1 MNIPIYKDEIEAGI
15 AEQVKASASI
25 AFLSQL
31 NGIEPNQIDLDNAK
45 KIVKASELFAQAE
58 SNQDQIDLYY
68 INSVLVSTG
77 WNRND
82 DVFEKEQTWAARNTP
97 EDKPFN
103 LMHNE
108 KEIIGHITG
117 STVIDK
123 QGKDLTLEEMYPEED
138 FQIVTSA
145 VIYKSWTDPETRER
159 INEIISEIEA
169 GEWFVSMEC
178 LFNDFDYAV
187 SREDDPG
194 FNKVIARDEESAFL
208 TKHLRAYGGTGEYK
222 GHKLGR
228 MLRNISFSGKG
239 LVRKP
244 ANPRSVILN
253 TKPFLSTE
261 KVQATVYF
269 TETNNMSE
277 NVFEAQIEELK
288 SQLSEAKANEAA
300 LRDEVSKQKDE
311 EIRAKVE
318 AFEATIAEK
327 EEAITEAEAKVQ
339 ETEAKVQELETT
351 LAETQEKLDEAVA
364 AVEAQKAEAKLAAR
378 KAALIEVGVSEE
390 EVEETLATFE
400 EASDEMFEQILAFRS
415 EAAPTGQN
423 PMPKAKVDEKEEEDK
438 MKAKSKPEEK
448 QAKAKPPEGKLKPV
462 KAGEDEE
469 VAEEDVDEAEAGEEV
484 LENFEEEA
492 EATLADAGDDAI
504 EEMKSVASEWLEE
517 NVLRSTSNIK

>member
-31 NGIEPNQIDLDNAK
+31 NGIEPNQKDLDNAK

-138 FQIVTSA
+138 FDIVTSA

-339 ETEAKVQELETT
+339 ETEAKAQELETT
-351 LAETQEKLDEAVA
+351 LAETQEKLDEAIA

-448 QAKAKPPEGKLKPV
+448 EAKAKPPEGKLKPV

-469 VAEEDVDEAEAGEEV
+469 VAEEEVDEAEAGEEV

>member
-15 AEQVKASASI
+15 DEQIKASASI
-25 AFLSQL
+25 AFFSQL
-31 NGIEPNQIDLDNAK
+31 NGIEPNQKDLDNAK

-68 INSVLVSTG
+68 INSILVSTG

-138 FQIVTSA
+138 FDIVTSA
-145 VIYKSWTDPETRER
+145 VIYKSWTDPETRDR

-187 SREDDPG
+187 SRQDDPS
-194 FNKVIARDEESAFL
+194 FSKVIARDEESAFL
-208 TKHLRAYGGTGEYK
+208 TKHLRAYGGNGEYK

-288 SQLSEAKANEAA
+288 SQLTEAKANEAA

-318 AFEATIAEK
+318 AFEAIIAEK

-339 ETEAKVQELETT
+339 ETEAKAQELETT
-351 LAETQEKLDEAVA
+351 LAETQEKLDEATA

-400 EASDEMFEQILAFRS
+400 DASDEMFEQILSFRS
-415 EAAPTGQN
+415 EAKPTQ
-423 PMPKAKVDEKEEEDK
+423 MPKGKVDEKEEEDE
-438 MKAKSKPEEK
+438 MKAKSKPEKE
-448 QAKAKPPEGKLKPV
+448 AKAKPEGKLKPV

-469 VAEEDVDEAEAGEEV
+469 EVAEEEVDEAEAGEEV
-484 LENFEEEA
+484 LEDFEEEA
-492 EATLADAGDDAI
+492 EATLADAGDDVI